1 MSFDWVWESKF
12 QKMKEIGENW
22 SARDVLIG
30 CGAIT

>member
-22 SARDVLIG
+22 SARDG
-30 CGAIT
+30 CDAIT